1 MPGDLETRQ
10 AGSRLASPD
19 RVSSE
24 RSTILSLIAIARMVV
39 QLDERSKADPAAG
52 HSQMD
57 CAKAA
62 FATNARLLLALTEGL
77 ENQNAQAT
85 SESSVTRPN
94 ETPCKNETR

>member
-10 AGSRLASPD
+10 GSRLASPD
-19 RVSSE
+19 RATSD
-24 RSTILSLIAIARMVV
+24 RSTILPLIAIARMVV
-39 QLDERSKADPAAG
+39 QLDERNKAEPSAG

-85 SESSVTRPN
+85 PDSPVARPIENPCENGTR
-94 ETPCKNETR
+94 